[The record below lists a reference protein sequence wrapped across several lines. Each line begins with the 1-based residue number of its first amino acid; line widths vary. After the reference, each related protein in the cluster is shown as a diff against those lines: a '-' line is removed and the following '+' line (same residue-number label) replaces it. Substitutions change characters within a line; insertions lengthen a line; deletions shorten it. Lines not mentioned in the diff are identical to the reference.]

1 MGSYYPSNGTTGNDS
16 RETDRSSS
24 QVFILYRS
32 YPHVLDMLLSK
43 TIGGSPTEPK
53 HFWNIFERGID
64 PHVDD
69 PDHCHNHSEVPEKD
83 EDWPS
88 LDSILM
94 FRNGVRARLAKLYVE
109 LQSGRRAL
117 TRNIARM
124 LVMILEHEGFHVETL
139 LYILIQRAGSG
150 TRPPPGF
157 TVPNWQ
163 LLIQQWKSIP
173 LPCFPD
179 VIVGPA
185 TITLGHDD
193 SEAEDDIPRIA
204 QDVIGHT
211 FGWDNESPARAIE
224 VGAFRAEWRPVTNKE
239 FEIYRNNQGKNF
251 VGLPKSW
258 VEDDGGIKIR
268 TLYGLVPIAVAADW
282 PVLTSYDDLLMYAR
296 HKGGRLPS
304 EPELR
309 LFLDTYDVGHAGGAN
324 LGFRN
329 WHPVPA
335 TTGVDTYGG
344 KGSNDTPPTS
354 LTRNTKLS
362 LAHRMPPY
370 LVSQVVEL

>member
-1 MGSYYPSNGTTGNDS
+1 
-16 RETDRSSS
+16 
-24 QVFILYRS
+24 
-32 YPHVLDMLLSK
+32 
-43 TIGGSPTEPK
+43 
-53 HFWNIFERGID
+53 
-64 PHVDD
+64 
-69 PDHCHNHSEVPEKD
+69 
-83 EDWPS
+83 
-88 LDSILM
+88 M